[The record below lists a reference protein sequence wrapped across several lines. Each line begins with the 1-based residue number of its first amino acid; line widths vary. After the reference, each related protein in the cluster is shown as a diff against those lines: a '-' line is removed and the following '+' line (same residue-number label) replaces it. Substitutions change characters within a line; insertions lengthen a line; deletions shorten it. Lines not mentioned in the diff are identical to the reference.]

1 MYETL
6 ADAGFLCDGAPVT
19 APAFGGTIIGAQY
32 VHKAQ
37 ASVCLRHYAHKADQR
52 YMGAPVGFNN
62 FTPFQDSI
70 FKFFWPWRASDAQ
83 IVNNMQRNSFACVL
97 APYFPLFQ

>member
-1 MYETL
+1 MD
-6 ADAGFLCDGAPVT
+6 ADFLRDGAHVT
-19 APAFGGTIIGAQY
+19 AAVFGGTIIGAQY
-32 VHKAQ
+32 VNKAQ
-37 ASVCLRHYAHKADQR
+37 ASVCLGHYAHKADQR
-52 YMGAPVGFNN
+52 HIGAPVGCNN
-62 FTPFQDSI
+62 FTPFQDST